1 MNQQPDPRAKRPEF
15 LIETYKQMMA
25 DINRHITVV
34 WQAIGIVIGSFA
46 VMGLVEKKVLS
57 LDFAVSLLVGICAW
71 SLALTLDS
79 SYWYNRNLC
88 IIANIERLF
97 LRRED
102 LREVHYY
109 FGAHRP
115 TNRMITTL
123 RVQTAFSLGIASL
136 VILYHFLVQVAPYL
150 KQPWSSLDPL
160 RAIPYIVGI
169 ICSALLLRFR
179 TKRNADYDEF
189 LRNSPGID
197 VDREGIDYGGG
208 HGFDQRNS

>member
-1 MNQQPDPRAKRPEF
+1 MNQHPEPRAKRPEF
-15 LIETYKQMMA
+15 LIEAYKQMMA

-57 LDFAVSLLVGICAW
+57 LDFAAGLLLFICAW
-71 SLALTLDS
+71 SLALVLDS

-97 LRRED
+97 LCRED
-102 LREVHYY
+102 LRDVHYY

-123 RVQTAFSLGIASL
+123 RVQVAFSIGIASL
-136 VILYHFLVQVAPYL
+136 VILYHFLVQVAPHL
-150 KQPWSSLDPL
+150 KQPWCTFDPV
-160 RAIPYIVGI
+160 RAIPYLVATISG
-169 ICSALLLRFR
+169 ALLLRFR

-189 LRNSPGID
+189 LKNSPGID
-197 VDREGIDYGGG
+197 IDREGVEYGGG
-208 HGFDQRNS
+208 HGFEK